1 MSLHD
6 ELVDVTARILGLP
19 SEAEALGEWAAVLGR
34 LARIAD
40 AVGRREPA
48 RRRSPRIDAA
58 VDWLR
63 RSLHDAPITEE
74 VRAVAEGLIGRIKPI
89 GGPVVVKEDLVTR
102 QELHG
107 RIRWRR

>member
-6 ELVDVTARILGLP
+6 ELVDVTGRILGLP

-40 AVGRREPA
+40 AVGRREPV
-48 RRRSPRIDAA
+48 RRRSPRIDGA

-74 VRAVAEGLIGRIKPI
+74 VRAVAEGHIGRIKAI
-89 GGPVVVKEDLVTR
+89 AGPVAVKEKVVMREERHDR
-102 QELHG
+102 G
-107 RIRWRR
+107 R